1 MKNNPF
7 TRFLSVALTAAML
20 VGVMPGAVLADAG
33 EAIVGASSAVVES
46 IPESTTPADAAPVA
60 TEVPPVT
67 EPEATPEAVVEPEAS
82 PEAEA
87 TPEATE
93 EPEATPE
100 ATEQPEA
107 TPEATQEPEATP
119 EATEQPEATPEA
131 TQEPE
136 ATPEATEQPEATP
149 EATEEPETSPEPTE
163 EPVELNKEAYIETA
177 EVAEG
182 VTVTVKVPANTLPE
196 DVNLVAEML
205 AEDTQ
210 AHADAEAALAEAE
223 VQYDGMIAMDIRF
236 EDAQGNEVEPAN
248 EVEVSIDAQAL
259 LPEDADPETVAVQ
272 HLKEDATGAVSV
284 ETVADAAPA
293 TGDVTV
299 AENVEQPAL
308 NMASTFAVDG
318 FSTFT
323 IIWQSGL
330 SATGTLTVHYWNVTT
345 NSEFDGPRTNQ
356 QGSDKDYGDAVELAG
371 YADVISG
378 YTYQEARAD
387 SPSGTVITHVKFNRS
402 GSFGNRK
409 YQWQYSGN
417 GSNYSNWGSQGSDG
431 REVYLLYASES
442 STPGET
448 SATVTTGKT
457 LTLQNGQ
464 QPGGLYDLT
473 LSVSG
478 DKGSIDSPAK
488 VDILLVVDKSGSM
501 AYDLNRESG
510 NNRERMKAVVSA
522 VESLTGALEANDKV
536 DVQYDLITFSSLGY
550 TNSDKNTGWTKDAT
564 TINDAVSCFTETD
577 WFDFSHTLAGGTNY
591 QYAFNQAK
599 VALNSSSVRS
609 DATQIVIFL
618 TDGIPT
624 HKGVSREGQDNN
636 NSSYTNTNAATSE
649 MVGLKADQFYCIGI
663 GSVFSSSG
671 NDSPTNGRTNLQK
684 IIDKAKELGIQ
695 TTDTPYTTTSSS
707 ELEKFFQQIAGSTT
721 FYACQDVTLTDTMSR
736 YAEVVADEKG
746 SYTFT
751 INVKNGDTVEATQT
765 VTLSASET
773 SKTVNLAG
781 VGDVTLAF
789 QNGTIT
795 LDFPATYP
803 LEKDHT
809 YTVTTTVK
817 PTQAA
822 IDAGSKGYNDRGDA
836 GTGTHAGQPG
846 FYSNNN
852 ESAKVT
858 FKPTVDNKPG
868 EEQSESFPKP
878 VIQVFDPGDVEM
890 DTPAHTKQA
899 ILNDDGTYDLTL
911 TVSGST
917 GTATKKAEVDVL
929 MVVDVSNSMD
939 NYGRLGNTKKAMEA
953 LVDTL
958 KANNTVDARYS
969 IVKFSSKNDF
979 SYGNGTAADAELVLD
994 WSGTETEVENGINS
1008 LSPWGGTNYQ
1018 AGLRLAATQLETA
1031 RPTAT
1036 TVVVFLSDGNPTYF
1050 IGGGSGQGTISGNG
1064 WNNTVNEAKTITCSQ
1079 FYSVSIGEEQA
1090 EKMTEIS
1097 NAVNASIH
1105 DSIAVQSDASDLT
1118 SKFQEI
1124 AGSVTALLCEDVTI
1138 TDTLSQYAEAVLNV
1152 DNQPEKLE
1160 VKVTDANG
1168 NNVTDTEV
1176 AAGNIAA
1183 SYSVD
1188 GEGNEIVKLDFDDN
1202 YRLKANYT
1210 YSVTLKIKP
1219 TEEALTYLA
1228 ENDGDYPHTPDDN
1241 TGTHAPL
1248 DGPKEKGFYSNDT
1261 ATLTYKVTGIN
1272 QKHEVP
1278 YDKPVIQVSKG
1289 NLLIS
1294 KTFTGLSDTE
1304 IKALEDTLTFTY
1316 TNTADPSDSHTVK
1329 LGDMEL
1335 KDGKYQY
1342 LVENLDVNAQYKV
1355 TESGY
1360 EVADYDRTG
1369 SDVEVT
1375 VTIASGQT
1383 DSADF
1388 TNKYTWN
1395 PKGSL
1400 TINKTLTSFNPSMG
1414 DDAAFQFRIEALS
1427 GKYQGRVWYRYITF
1441 KDEGT
1446 DKVVLDKLPVGEYQ
1460 VTELDSAGY
1469 KLAEN
1474 ILQVQKGQ
1482 ITKTAPDAAVNY
1494 TNESTGGN
1502 IPGDQDIVRNN
1513 FRYDADQGCWVFE
1526 QQQEQ
1531 QQP

>member
-67 EPEATPEAVVEPEAS
+67 EPEATPEAAQPEAS
-82 PEAEA
+82 PEVEA

-119 EATEQPEATPEA
+119 KATEQPEATPEA

-136 ATPEATEQPEATP
+136 ATPEATEEPEATP

-210 AHADAEAALAEAE
+210 AHADAEAALADAQ
-223 VQYDGMIAMDIRF
+223 VQYDGMVAMDIRF

-272 HLKEDATGAVSV
+272 HLKEDETGAVTV
-284 ETVADAAPA
+284 ETVADTDAA
-293 TGDVTV
+293 TGDITV
-299 AENVEQPAL
+299 AENAEQPAL
-308 NMASTFAVDG
+308 NMASTFAVDS
-318 FSTFT
+318 FSSFT
-323 IIWQSGL
+323 ITWGNYYKV
-330 SATGTLTVHYWNVTT
+330 TVHYVDENGEDLNGSQNNVTIGNGIT
-345 NSEFDGPRTNQ
+345 RTFSDYAEVIDGYTFDAAHYGSYNGDVVTKVVAEEETNWYPFVGYVTTRVLIFYDGNSEIARLEDSWNNT
-356 QGSDKDYGDAVELAG
+356 V
-371 YADVISG
+371 DV
-378 YTYQEARAD
+378 YLVYEAD
-387 SPSGTVITHVKFNRS
+387 SQSGGET
-402 GSFGNRK
+402 
-409 YQWQYSGN
+409 
-417 GSNYSNWGSQGSDG
+417 
-431 REVYLLYASES
+431 
-442 STPGET
+442 GET

-478 DKGSIDSPAK
+478 DRGSTQQKAM
-488 VDILLVVDKSGSM
+488 VDMLFIVDKSGSM
-501 AYDLNRESG
+501 SGLIRGVRTAIETITDSLSANNKLDVRYSTVAFSGDNGWGDGAYDD
-510 NNRERMKAVVSA
+510 AVV
-522 VESLTGALEANDKV
+522 VTD
-536 DVQYDLITFSSLGY
+536 
-550 TNSDKNTGWTKDAT
+550 WTKSAT
-564 TINDAVSCFTETD
+564 TIQNGANGIRPN
-577 WFDFSHTLAGGTNY
+577 GGTNY
-591 QYAFNQAK
+591 EAGLYTGKQQLSK
-599 VALNSSSVRS
+599 VREGAMTAVVFLSDGEPTFYYDKNGYTNGDGGAYEQTAMNNAVTLCRTLDVDYFYCVGAGTANNLQTRLQNLVDGAALV
-609 DATQIVIFL
+609 A
-618 TDGIPT
+618 DGQ
-624 HKGVSREGQDNN
+624 KGVYMASEAGDLAGVFEKIQDQ
-636 NSSYTNTNAATSE
+636 
-649 MVGLKADQFYCIGI
+649 L
-663 GSVFSSSG
+663 
-671 NDSPTNGRTNLQK
+671 
-684 IIDKAKELGIQ
+684 
-695 TTDTPYTTTSSS
+695 
-707 ELEKFFQQIAGSTT
+707 T

-795 LDFPATYP
+795 LDFPDAYP

-836 GTGTHAGQPG
+836 GTGTHAGQLG

-868 EEQSESFPKP
+868 EAQSESFPKP

-958 KANNTVDARYS
+958 KANNTVDAWYS

-1079 FYSVSIGEEQA
+1079 FYSVSIGKEQA
-1090 EKMTEIS
+1090 AKMTEIS

-1138 TDTLSQYAEAVLNV
+1138 TDTLSQYAEAVLGVNG
-1152 DNQPEKLE
+1152 QPEKLE

-1219 TEEALTYLA
+1219 TDAALTEIARL
-1228 ENDGDYPHTPDDN
+1228 NGVYPDTPDDN
-1241 TGTHAPL
+1241 TGTHA
-1248 DGPKEKGFYSNDT
+1248 DKGEKGFFSNED
-1261 ATLTYKVTGIN
+1261 ATLTYKITGIN
-1272 QKHEVP
+1272 QENTVE
-1278 YDKPVIQVSKG
+1278 YDDPVIRVSKG
-1289 NLLIS
+1289 DLLIT
-1294 KTFTGLSDTE
+1294 KAFDGLSDTE
-1304 IKALEDTLTFTY
+1304 IEALKDTLTFTY
-1316 TNTADPSDSHTVK
+1316 ANTKDASDSHTVT
-1329 LGDMEL
+1329 LGQME
-1335 KDGKYQY
+1335 KQNDGTYQY
-1342 LVENLDVNAQYKV
+1342 LVQNLDVNAQYKV

-1369 SDVEVT
+1369 SPVEVT
-1375 VTIASGQT
+1375 VTIPSGQT
-1383 DSADF
+1383 VKADF

-1427 GKYQGRVWYRYITF
+1427 GKYKGRVWYRYITF

>member
-67 EPEATPEAVVEPEAS
+67 EPEATPETIVEPEAS
-82 PEAEA
+82 PEVEA
-87 TPEATE
+87 TPEA
-93 EPEATPE
+93 A
-100 ATEQPEA
+100 EQPET

-119 EATEQPEATPEA
+119 EATEQPETTPEATQEPEAAPEATEQPETTPEA

-136 ATPEATEQPEATP
+136 ATPEATEEPEATP

-272 HLKEDATGAVSV
+272 HLKEDETGAVTV
-284 ETVADAAPA
+284 ETVANTDAA
-293 TGDVTV
+293 TGDITV
-299 AENVEQPAL
+299 AENAEQPAL

-323 IIWQSGL
+323 IIWGYY
-330 SATGTLTVHYWNVTT
+330 AGDVTVHYVDTEGNPIDGTQIRD
-345 NSEFDGPRTNQ
+345 EDFDNRDWVSL
-356 QGSDKDYGDAVELAG
+356 SDYAGDIEGYTFVEYKYGTSNNFKDSSHMADAG
-371 YADVISG
+371 QSPQIRYYNRYPSG
-378 YTYQEARAD
+378 YYYRVDTNYDNDTQIFQYGNTRNIYLVYEAD
-387 SPSGTVITHVKFNRS
+387 NQSGGET
-402 GSFGNRK
+402 
-409 YQWQYSGN
+409 
-417 GSNYSNWGSQGSDG
+417 
-431 REVYLLYASES
+431 
-442 STPGET
+442 GET

-478 DKGSIDSPAK
+478 DRGSTQQKAM
-488 VDILLVVDKSGSM
+488 VDMLFIVDKSGSM
-501 AYDLNRESG
+501 SGLIRGVRTAIKTVTDSLSANNKLDVRYSTVAFSGDKGWDDGKYDDAE
-510 NNRERMKAVVSA
+510 VV
-522 VESLTGALEANDKV
+522 TD
-536 DVQYDLITFSSLGY
+536 
-550 TNSDKNTGWTKDAT
+550 WTKSAT
-564 TINDAVSCFTETD
+564 TIQNDANRIWPD
-577 WFDFSHTLAGGTNY
+577 GGTNY
-591 QYAFNQAK
+591 EAGLYTGKQQLSK
-599 VALNSSSVRS
+599 VREGAMTAVVFLS
-609 DATQIVIFL
+609 DGEPTFYYDKNGNTNGDGGDYEQTAMDNAVTLCKTLDVDYFYCVGAGTANNLQTRLQNLVDGATLVANGQ
-618 TDGIPT
+618 
-624 HKGVSREGQDNN
+624 KGVYMASEAEDLAGVFEKIQDQ
-636 NSSYTNTNAATSE
+636 
-649 MVGLKADQFYCIGI
+649 L
-663 GSVFSSSG
+663 
-671 NDSPTNGRTNLQK
+671 
-684 IIDKAKELGIQ
+684 
-695 TTDTPYTTTSSS
+695 
-707 ELEKFFQQIAGSTT
+707 T
-721 FYACQDVTLTDTMSR
+721 FYACQDVTLTDTMSQ
-736 YAEVVADEKG
+736 YAEVVADENG
-746 SYTFT
+746 NYTFT
-751 INVKNGDTVEATQT
+751 INVKNGDAVVATQA
-765 VTLSASET
+765 VTLAADET
-773 SKTVNLAG
+773 STTVNLEG

-789 QNGTIT
+789 QDGTIT
-795 LDFPATYP
+795 LDFPDTYQ
-803 LEKDHT
+803 LEKDHA
-809 YTVTTTVK
+809 YTVTTTVR

-822 IDAGSKGYNDRGDA
+822 MDAGSGGYDGRGDA

-858 FKPTVDNKPG
+858 FKPTVDNQPG

-890 DTPAHTKQA
+890 ETPAHTKQA

-929 MVVDVSNSMD
+929 MVVDVSNSM
-939 NYGRLGNTKKAMEA
+939 NQSGRLGNTKTAMTA
-953 LVDTL
+953 LVNTL
-958 KANNTVDARYS
+958 KANNTVDAQYS
-969 IVKFSSKNDF
+969 IVTFSGPRWTNTDGSSSN
-979 SYGNGTAADAELVLD
+979 AAVGLD
-994 WSGTETEVENGINS
+994 WNSNTTTVINS
-1008 LSPWGGTNYQ
+1008 IDDISTTGATNYE
-1018 AGLRLAATQLETA
+1018 AGLEKAVQQLAGA
-1031 RPTAT
+1031 RSTAT
-1036 TVVVFLSDGNPTYF
+1036 TVVVFLSDGAPTVYN
-1050 IGGGSGQGTISGNG
+1050 GGGDGRNSLNRTGTG
-1064 WNNTVNEAKTITCSQ
+1064 WINTLAEAAKINCSQ
-1079 FYSVSIGEEQA
+1079 FYAVGIGSTQEA
-1090 EKMTEIS
+1090 YMTDIRDR
-1097 NAVNASIH
+1097 VNAATKDYFAADETGSNLA
-1105 DSIAVQSDASDLT
+1105 D
-1118 SKFQEI
+1118 KFKDI

-1138 TDTLSQYAEAVLNV
+1138 TDTLSQYAEAVLDVNG
-1152 DNQPEKLE
+1152 QPEKLD

-1168 NNVTDTEV
+1168 DDVTGTEV
-1176 AAGNIAA
+1176 AAGGIVP
-1183 SYSVD
+1183 SYNAD
-1188 GEGNEIVKLDFDDN
+1188 DKTVKLDFNDN
-1202 YRLKANYT
+1202 YQLKSGYT

-1219 TEEALTYLA
+1219 TEKAVTDLA
-1228 ENDGDYPHTPDDN
+1228 EKGGVYPDTPDEG
-1241 TGTHAPL
+1241 TGTHA
-1248 DGPKEKGFYSNDT
+1248 DRNENGFYSNNT
-1261 ATLTYKVTGIN
+1261 ATLTYKITGIN

-1289 NLLIS
+1289 NLLIT

-1316 TNTADPSDSHTVK
+1316 TNTADPSDSNTVK
-1329 LGDMEL
+1329 LKDMEP

-1383 DSADF
+1383 VSADF
-1388 TNKYTWN
+1388 TNNYTWN

-1414 DDAAFQFRIEALS
+1414 DDATFQFRIEAIS

-1474 ILQVQKGQ
+1474 ILQVQEGQ

-1502 IPGDQDIVRNN
+1502 TPGDQDIVRNN
-1513 FRYDADQGCWVFE
+1513 FTYDSEQQCWVFT
-1526 QQQEQ
+1526 

>member
-67 EPEATPEAVVEPEAS
+67 EPEATPETVVEPEAS
-82 PEAEA
+82 PEVEA

-119 EATEQPEATPEA
+119 EATEQPETTPEA

-136 ATPEATEQPEATP
+136 ATPEATEEPEATP

-210 AHADAEAALAEAE
+210 AHADAEAALAEAQ

-272 HLKEDATGAVSV
+272 HLKEDATGAVTV
-284 ETVADAAPA
+284 ETVANTDAA
-293 TGDVTV
+293 TGDITV
-299 AENVEQPAL
+299 AENAEQPAL

-323 IIWQSGL
+323 ITWVDGGNRTVTL
-330 SATGTLTVHYWNVTT
+330 HYVDETGKELDTDEVIT
-345 NSEFDGPRTNQ
+345 
-356 QGSDKDYGDAVELAG
+356 GSDEVENVGNIWIADYAQT
-371 YADVISG
+371 ITG
-378 YTYQEARAD
+378 YTYVDAHLD
-387 SPSGTVITHVKFNRS
+387 SYDGTVATRVSYNSTEDDDDWEWGDGDWFYTPDAE
-402 GSFGNRK
+402 GE
-409 YQWQYSGN
+409 
-417 GSNYSNWGSQGSDG
+417 NWAHWPNKDRDDRNLQ
-431 REVYLLYASES
+431 VYLVYRAEEAVA
-442 STPGET
+442 PT

-464 QPGGLYDLT
+464 QAGGLYDLT

-478 DKGSIDSPAK
+478 DRGSTQQKAM
-488 VDILLVVDKSGSM
+488 VDMLFIVDKSGSM
-501 AYDLNRESG
+501 SGLIRGVRTAIETITDSLSANNKLDVRYSTVAFSGDNGWGDGAYDD
-510 NNRERMKAVVSA
+510 AVV
-522 VESLTGALEANDKV
+522 VTD
-536 DVQYDLITFSSLGY
+536 
-550 TNSDKNTGWTKDAT
+550 WTKSAT
-564 TINDAVSCFTETD
+564 TIQNGANGIRPN
-577 WFDFSHTLAGGTNY
+577 GGTNY
-591 QYAFNQAK
+591 EAGLYTGKQQLSK
-599 VALNSSSVRS
+599 VREGAMTAVVFLSDGEPTFYYDKNGYTNGDGGAYEQTAMNNAVTLCRTLDVDYFYCVGAGTANNLQTRLQNLVDGAALV
-609 DATQIVIFL
+609 A
-618 TDGIPT
+618 DGQ
-624 HKGVSREGQDNN
+624 KGVYMASEAGDLAGVFEKIQDQ
-636 NSSYTNTNAATSE
+636 
-649 MVGLKADQFYCIGI
+649 L
-663 GSVFSSSG
+663 
-671 NDSPTNGRTNLQK
+671 
-684 IIDKAKELGIQ
+684 
-695 TTDTPYTTTSSS
+695 
-707 ELEKFFQQIAGSTT
+707 T
-721 FYACQDVTLTDTMSR
+721 FYACQNVTLTDTMSQ

-751 INVKNGDTVEATQT
+751 INVKNGDAVEATQT
-765 VTLSASET
+765 VTLSASEP
-773 SKTVNLAG
+773 SKTVNLAD

-795 LDFPATYP
+795 LDFPDTYQ

-809 YTVTTTVK
+809 YTVTTTVQ

-929 MVVDVSNSMD
+929 MVVDVSNSM
-939 NYGRLGNTKKAMEA
+939 NQSGRLDNTKNAMTA
-953 LVDTL
+953 LVNTL

-969 IVKFSSKNDF
+969 IVTFSGPEWTDIDGSSSN
-979 SYGNGTAADAELVLD
+979 AAVELD
-994 WSGTETEVENGINS
+994 WNSNTTTVTNSIDGITTT
-1008 LSPWGGTNYQ
+1008 GATNYE
-1018 AGLRLAATQLETA
+1018 AGLEKAVQQLASV
-1031 RPTAT
+1031 RSTAT
-1036 TVVVFLSDGNPTYF
+1036 TVVVFLSDGAPTVYN
-1050 IGGGSGQGTISGNG
+1050 GGGDGENNLSRNGTG
-1064 WNNTVNEAKTITCSQ
+1064 WKNTLDEAAKINCSQ
-1079 FYSVSIGEEQA
+1079 FYAVGIGSTQEA
-1090 EKMTEIS
+1090 YMTDLRDNVTATTKEYFATNSTGS
-1097 NAVNASIH
+1097 NLA
-1105 DSIAVQSDASDLT
+1105 D
-1118 SKFQEI
+1118 KFKDI

-1138 TDTLSQYAEAVLNV
+1138 TDTLSQYAEAVLGV
-1152 DNQPEKLE
+1152 DGQPEKLE

-1168 NNVTDTEV
+1168 DDVTGTEV
-1176 AAGNIAA
+1176 TAGGIVA
-1183 SYSVD
+1183 SYD
-1188 GEGNEIVKLDFDDN
+1188 ADTKTVKLDFNDN
-1202 YRLKANYT
+1202 YQLNSGYT

-1219 TEEALTYLA
+1219 TEKAVTDLA
-1228 ENDGDYPHTPDDN
+1228 ADSGVYPDTPDEG
-1241 TGTHAPL
+1241 TGTHA
-1248 DGPKEKGFYSNDT
+1248 DRNENGFYSNDT
-1261 ATLTYKVTGIN
+1261 ATLTYKITGID

-1289 NLLIS
+1289 NLLIT

-1375 VTIASGQT
+1375 VTIPSGQT

-1513 FRYDADQGCWVFE
+1513 FKYVSGRGWIFE

>member
-67 EPEATPEAVVEPEAS
+67 EPEAAPETVVEPEAS

-119 EATEQPEATPEA
+119 EATEEPEAAPEA

-136 ATPEATEQPEATP
+136 ATPEATEEPEATP

-210 AHADAEAALAEAE
+210 AHADAEAALADAE

-236 EDAQGNEVEPAN
+236 EDAEGNEVEPAN

-272 HLKEDATGAVSV
+272 HLKEDETGAVTV

-299 AENVEQPAL
+299 AENAEQPAL
-308 NMASTFAVDG
+308 NMASTFAVEG

-323 IIWQSGL
+323 IIWDYYGRDV
-330 SATGTLTVHYWNVTT
+330 TVHYVDQTGKEISGSQNGTVWKDSGNWV
-345 NSEFDGPRTNQ
+345 SLSQYAEYIDGYTFAEYTY
-356 QGSDKDYGDAVELAG
+356 GSRFNTSTVMGDAEDNVQIR
-371 YADVISG
+371 YNSG
-378 YTYQEARAD
+378 YNSGYYYRTSNNGSGKRISWNGYDRNIYLVYEAD
-387 SPSGTVITHVKFNRS
+387 SQSGGET
-402 GSFGNRK
+402 
-409 YQWQYSGN
+409 
-417 GSNYSNWGSQGSDG
+417 
-431 REVYLLYASES
+431 
-442 STPGET
+442 GET

-478 DKGSIDSPAK
+478 DRGSTQQKAM
-488 VDILLVVDKSGSM
+488 VDMLFIVDKSGSM
-501 AYDLNRESG
+501 SGLIRGVRTAIETITDSLSANNKLDVRYSTVAFSGDDGWYDGAYDDAE
-510 NNRERMKAVVSA
+510 VV
-522 VESLTGALEANDKV
+522 TD
-536 DVQYDLITFSSLGY
+536 
-550 TNSDKNTGWTKDAT
+550 WTKSAT
-564 TINDAVSCFTETD
+564 TIQNGANGIGPN
-577 WFDFSHTLAGGTNY
+577 GGTNY
-591 QYAFNQAK
+591 EAGLYTGKQQLRK
-599 VALNSSSVRS
+599 VREGAMTAVVFLS
-609 DATQIVIFL
+609 DGEPTFYYDKNGYTNGDGGDYEQTAMNNAVTLCKTLDVDYFYCVGAGTANNLQTRLQNLVDGATLVA
-618 TDGIPT
+618 DGQ
-624 HKGVSREGQDNN
+624 KGVYMASEAEDLAGVFEKIQDQ
-636 NSSYTNTNAATSE
+636 
-649 MVGLKADQFYCIGI
+649 L
-663 GSVFSSSG
+663 
-671 NDSPTNGRTNLQK
+671 
-684 IIDKAKELGIQ
+684 
-695 TTDTPYTTTSSS
+695 
-707 ELEKFFQQIAGSTT
+707 T
-721 FYACQDVTLTDTMSR
+721 FYACQDVTLTDTMSK
-736 YAEVVADEKG
+736 YAAVVADENG

-751 INVKNGDTVEATQT
+751 INVKNGDAVEATQT
-765 VTLSASET
+765 VTLSASDI
-773 SKTVNLAG
+773 SKTVNLAD

-789 QNGTIT
+789 RNGTIT
-795 LDFPATYP
+795 LDFPDTYQ

-809 YTVTTTVK
+809 YTVTTTVQ

-822 IDAGSKGYNDRGDA
+822 IAAGSGGYNGPGDA

-858 FKPTVDNKPG
+858 FRPTVNNQPG
-868 EEQSESFPKP
+868 EEQSEPFPKP

-929 MVVDVSNSMD
+929 MVVDVSNSMT
-939 NYGRLGNTKKAMEA
+939 NEGSPRLRNAKAAMNA
-953 LVDTL
+953 LVTELEGND
-958 KANNTVDARYS
+958 TVDARYS
-969 IVKFSSKNDF
+969 IVKFSSKNNDF
-979 SYGNGTAADAELVLD
+979 YGNGTEEDAKLVLD
-994 WSGTETEVENGINS
+994 WNGTETEVENGIQS
-1008 LSPWGGTNYQ
+1008 LSSSGGTNYQ

-1031 RPTAT
+1031 RSTAT
-1036 TVVVFLSDGNPTYF
+1036 TVVVFLSDGNPTYY
-1050 IGGGSGQGTISGNG
+1050 IGGGTGSSTIDEDG
-1064 WNNTVNEAKTITCSQ
+1064 WNSTVNEAKTITCSQ

-1090 EKMTEIS
+1090 AKMTEIS

-1124 AGSVTALLCEDVTI
+1124 AGSVTALLCKDVTI
-1138 TDTLSQYAEAVLNV
+1138 TDTLSQYAEAVLGVNGR
-1152 DNQPEKLE
+1152 PEKLE

-1168 NNVTDTEV
+1168 DDVTEVEV

-1202 YRLKANYT
+1202 YQLKANYT

-1219 TEEALTYLA
+1219 TDEAIKYA
-1228 ENDGDYPHTPDDN
+1228 GEHNGEFPDTPDKG
-1241 TGTHAPL
+1241 TGTHA
-1248 DGPKEKGFYSNDT
+1248 DRNENGFYSNDT

-1272 QKHEVP
+1272 QNYEVP

-1289 NLLIS
+1289 NLLIT
-1294 KTFTGLSDTE
+1294 KAFTGLSDTE

-1316 TNTADPSDSHTVK
+1316 TNTADPSDPHTVK

-1369 SDVEVT
+1369 SPVEVT
-1375 VTIASGQT
+1375 VTILSGQT
-1383 DSADF
+1383 VNADF
-1388 TNKYTWN
+1388 TNDYTWN

-1474 ILQVQKGQ
+1474 ILPVQKGQ

-1502 IPGDQDIVRNN
+1502 TPGDQDIVRNN
-1513 FRYDADQGCWVFE
+1513 FTYDSEQKCWVFE